1 MVLSTYI
8 KVNEMKN
15 ATQTNTHNILAGG
28 TAESP
33 VYVVAESVALVHPK
47 EIAAAGNALGALA
60 FNLLAGTVSPEFTA
74 KGGLDIFPRALKN
87 DKAAVKYL
95 LDCRAETIRAAWE
108 NEQLTRKRY
117 TQPTLQAL
125 AKAVKNEGKEGG
137 EMKKS
142 VAQQVAEILKGK
154 GTPTKKLEAI
164 AELAAIKKEMEAE

>member
-1 MVLSTYI
+1 MT
-8 KVNEMKN
+8 KANN
-15 ATQTNTHNILAGG
+15 TQAHNILAGG
-28 TAESP
+28 TAEAP

-60 FNLLAGTVSPEFTA
+60 FNLLAGTVAPEFTA

-87 DKAAVKYL
+87 DKAAVKFL
-95 LDCRAETIRAAWE
+95 LDCKADTIRTAWE

-142 VAQQVAEILKGK
+142 VAEQVADILKGK
-154 GTPTKKLEAI
+154 GTADKKLKAIIELEAVAKFLEV
-164 AELAAIKKEMEAE
+164 AEAA

>member
-1 MVLSTYI
+1 
-8 KVNEMKN
+8 MKN
-15 ATQTNTHNILAGG
+15 TTQNNVHNILAGG
-28 TAESP
+28 TAENP
-33 VYVVAESVALVHPK
+33 VYVVAESVALVKPQ

-60 FNLLAGTVSPEFTA
+60 FNVLAGTIAPEFTA

-87 DKAAVKYL
+87 DKSAFKFL
-95 LDCRAETIRAAWE
+95 LDCKADTIRAAWE

-142 VAQQVAEILKGK
+142 VAEQVADILKGK
-154 GTPTKKLEAI
+154 GKADAKLKAI
-164 AELAAIKKEMEAE
+164 AELDAIAKYLEVEAS

>member
-1 MVLSTYI
+1 MT
-8 KVNEMKN
+8 KANN
-15 ATQTNTHNILAGG
+15 TNQHNILAGG
-28 TAESP
+28 TAEAP
-33 VYVVAESVALVHPK
+33 VYIVAESVALVHPK

-60 FNLLAGTVSPEFTA
+60 FNLLAGTVAPEFTA

-87 DKAAVKYL
+87 DKAAVKFL
-95 LDCRAETIRAAWE
+95 LDCKADTIRKAWE

-142 VAQQVAEILKGK
+142 VAEQVADILKGK
-154 GTPTKKLEAI
+154 GTADKKLKAI
-164 AELAAIKKEMEAE
+164 AGLDAVAKFLEVAEAA